1 RLGSELVGVI
11 PAEAGI
17 QTKITLLIMF
27 LTFLFILVLAFI
39 LALRSMKDFDV
50 PTEISRIIQGKKVRG
65 KIVFFKNKVVHYR
78 VKKT

>member
-1 RLGSELVGVI
+1 
-11 PAEAGI
+11 
-17 QTKITLLIMF
+17 MF